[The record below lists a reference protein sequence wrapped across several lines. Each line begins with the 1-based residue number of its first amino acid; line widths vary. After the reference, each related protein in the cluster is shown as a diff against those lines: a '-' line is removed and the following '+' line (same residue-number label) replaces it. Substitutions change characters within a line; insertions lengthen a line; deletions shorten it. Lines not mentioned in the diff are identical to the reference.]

1 MAIPVLIGI
10 LISFLLNVI
19 MNKLFLFFGVLLG
32 VCLCSCSSNK
42 TASNTEEL
50 DTVWNEKVQN
60 SFYDLKL
67 GTPTSVEQIV
77 NSLEK
82 HGFYFVK
89 EYSTDE
95 LLHFG
100 TRQSRYFSFGGLS
113 WTMLDIYRK
122 GDVLQAVAFKNSSL
136 DKAESIHDY
145 NNIKNTIENK
155 YLPTSVQPK
164 DTTTYAQTRYF
175 GRNNLGAT
183 VSCYRDESVENKIM
197 IGTTLTYWTMKKI
210 KPANDEL

>member
-1 MAIPVLIGI
+1 
-10 LISFLLNVI
+10 
-19 MNKLFLFFGVLLG
+19 MNKLVLFFCVLLG

-50 DTVWNEKVQN
+50 DTVWNEKVQD

-77 NSLEK
+77 NSLGK

-175 GRNNLGAT
+175 GRNNIGAT
-183 VSCYRDESVENKIM
+183 VSCYRYETVENKII

>member
-1 MAIPVLIGI
+1 MKSKIFILFCLLIE
-10 LISFLLNVI
+10 ISFI
-19 MNKLFLFFGVLLG
+19 
-32 VCLCSCSSNK
+32 SCNSNK

-82 HGFYFVK
+82 HGFYFIK

-95 LLHFG
+95 SLHF
-100 TRQSRYFSFGGLS
+100 RFLESQYFTFGGLT
-113 WTMLDIYRK
+113 WEMLDIYRE
-122 GDVLQAVAFKNSSL
+122 GDVLQAVYFRNSSL
-136 DKAESIHDY
+136 DKAESIQNY
-145 NNIKNTIENK
+145 NYIKDAIENK

-164 DTTTYAQTRYF
+164 DTTIYEKTLYF
-175 GRNNLGAT
+175 GRNNVRAA
-183 VSCYRDESVENKIM
+183 VSCYRYETVTKKIM
-197 IGTTLTYWTMKKI
+197 IGTELSYSQKNI

>member
-1 MAIPVLIGI
+1 M
-10 LISFLLNVI
+10 
-19 MNKLFLFFGVLLG
+19 
-32 VCLCSCSSNK
+32 
-42 TASNTEEL
+42 

-113 WTMLDIYRK
+113 WEVLDIYRK
-122 GDVLQAVAFKNSSL
+122 GDVLQAVAFKIVVL
-136 DKAESIHDY
+136 
-145 NNIKNTIENK
+145 IKQNLSK
-155 YLPTSVQPK
+155 
-164 DTTTYAQTRYF
+164 TTT
-175 GRNNLGAT
+175 
-183 VSCYRDESVENKIM
+183 I
-197 IGTTLTYWTMKKI
+197 
-210 KPANDEL
+210 

>member
-1 MAIPVLIGI
+1 MKSKIFILFCLLIE
-10 LISFLLNVI
+10 ISFI
-19 MNKLFLFFGVLLG
+19 
-32 VCLCSCSSNK
+32 SCNSNK

-82 HGFYFVK
+82 HGFYFIK

-95 LLHFG
+95 SLHF
-100 TRQSRYFSFGGLS
+100 RFHESQYFTFGGLT
-113 WTMLDIYRK
+113 WEMLDIYRE
-122 GDVLQAVAFKNSSL
+122 GDVLQAVYFRNSSL
-136 DKAESIHDY
+136 DKAESIQNY
-145 NNIKNTIENK
+145 NYIKDAIENK

-164 DTTTYAQTRYF
+164 DTTIYEI
-175 GRNNLGAT
+175 
-183 VSCYRDESVENKIM
+183 SMS
-197 IGTTLTYWTMKKI
+197 
-210 KPANDEL
+210 

>member
-1 MAIPVLIGI
+1 MNYKIIIMSLITGI
-10 LISFLLNVI
+10 IFN
-19 MNKLFLFFGVLLG
+19 
-32 VCLCSCSSNK
+32 SCNSNK
-42 TASNTEEL
+42 TTSYKEEL

-82 HGFYFVK
+82 HGFYFIK

-95 LLHFG
+95 SLHF
-100 TRQSRYFSFGGLS
+100 RFHESQYFTFGGLT
-113 WTMLDIYRK
+113 WEMLDIYRE
-122 GDVLQAVAFKNSSL
+122 GDVLQAVYFRNSSL
-136 DKAESIHDY
+136 DKAESIQNY
-145 NNIKNTIENK
+145 NYIKNAIENK

-164 DTTTYAQTRYF
+164 DTTIYEKTLYF
-175 GRNNLGAT
+175 GRNNVRAA
-183 VSCYRDESVENKIM
+183 VSCYRYETVTKKIM
-197 IGTTLTYWTMKKI
+197 IGTELSYSQKNI

>member
-1 MAIPVLIGI
+1 MNYKIIIMSLITGI
-10 LISFLLNVI
+10 IFN
-19 MNKLFLFFGVLLG
+19 
-32 VCLCSCSSNK
+32 SCNSNK
-42 TASNTEEL
+42 TTSNKEEL

-82 HGFYFVK
+82 QGFYFIK

-95 LLHFG
+95 SLHF
-100 TRQSRYFSFGGLS
+100 RFLESQYFTFGGLT
-113 WTMLDIYRK
+113 WEMLDIYRE
-122 GDVLQAVAFKNSSL
+122 GDVLQAVYFRNSSL
-136 DKAESIHDY
+136 DKAESIQNY
-145 NNIKNTIENK
+145 NYIKDAIENK

-164 DTTTYAQTRYF
+164 DTTIYEKTLYF
-175 GRNNLGAT
+175 GRNNVRAA
-183 VSCYRDESVENKIM
+183 VSCYRYETVTKKIM
-197 IGTTLTYWTMKKI
+197 IGTELSYSQKNI

>member
-1 MAIPVLIGI
+1 MNYKIIIMSLITGI
-10 LISFLLNVI
+10 VFN
-19 MNKLFLFFGVLLG
+19 
-32 VCLCSCSSNK
+32 SCNSNK
-42 TASNTEEL
+42 TTFNKEEL

-82 HGFYFVK
+82 HGFYFIK

-95 LLHFG
+95 SLHF
-100 TRQSRYFSFGGLS
+100 RFLESQYFTFGGLT
-113 WTMLDIYRK
+113 WEMLDIYRE
-122 GDVLQAVAFKNSSL
+122 GDVLEAVYFRNSSL
-136 DKAESIHDY
+136 DKAESIQNY
-145 NNIKNTIENK
+145 NYIKDAIENK

-164 DTTTYAQTRYF
+164 DTTIYEKTLYF
-175 GRNNLGAT
+175 GRNNVRAA
-183 VSCYRDESVENKIM
+183 VSCYRYETVTKKIM
-197 IGTTLTYWTMKKI
+197 IGTELSYSQKNI

>member
-1 MAIPVLIGI
+1 MKSKIFILFCLLIE
-10 LISFLLNVI
+10 ISFI
-19 MNKLFLFFGVLLG
+19 
-32 VCLCSCSSNK
+32 SCNSNK

-82 HGFYFVK
+82 QGFYFIK

-95 LLHFG
+95 SLHF
-100 TRQSRYFSFGGLS
+100 RFHESQYFTFGGLT
-113 WTMLDIYRK
+113 WEMLDIYRE
-122 GDVLQAVAFKNSSL
+122 GDVLQAVYFRNSSL
-136 DKAESIHDY
+136 DKAESIQNY
-145 NNIKNTIENK
+145 NYIKEAIENK

-164 DTTTYAQTRYF
+164 DTTIYEKTLYF
-175 GRNNLGAT
+175 GRNNVRAA
-183 VSCYRDESVENKIM
+183 VSCYRYETVTKKIM
-197 IGTTLTYWTMKKI
+197 IGTELSYSQKNI

>member
-1 MAIPVLIGI
+1 MKSKIFILFCLLIE
-10 LISFLLNVI
+10 ISFI
-19 MNKLFLFFGVLLG
+19 
-32 VCLCSCSSNK
+32 SCNSNK

-82 HGFYFVK
+82 YGFYFIK

-95 LLHFG
+95 SLHF
-100 TRQSRYFSFGGLS
+100 RFHESQYFTFGGLT
-113 WTMLDIYRK
+113 WEMLDIYRE
-122 GDVLQAVAFKNSSL
+122 GDVLQAVYFRNSSL
-136 DKAESIHDY
+136 DKAESIQNY
-145 NNIKNTIENK
+145 NYIKDAIENK

-164 DTTTYAQTRYF
+164 DTTIYEKTLYF
-175 GRNNLGAT
+175 GRNNVRAA
-183 VSCYRDESVENKIM
+183 VSCYRYETVTKKIM
-197 IGTTLTYWTMKKI
+197 IGTELSYSQKNI

>member
-1 MAIPVLIGI
+1 MNYKIIIMSLITGI
-10 LISFLLNVI
+10 VFN
-19 MNKLFLFFGVLLG
+19 
-32 VCLCSCSSNK
+32 SCNSNK
-42 TASNTEEL
+42 TTSNKEEL

-82 HGFYFVK
+82 HGFYFIK

-95 LLHFG
+95 SLHF
-100 TRQSRYFSFGGLS
+100 RFHESQYFTFGGLT
-113 WTMLDIYRK
+113 WEMLDIYRE
-122 GDVLQAVAFKNSSL
+122 GDVLQAVYFRNSSL
-136 DKAESIHDY
+136 DKAESIQNY
-145 NNIKNTIENK
+145 NYIKDAIENK

-164 DTTTYAQTRYF
+164 DTTTYEKTLYF
-175 GRNNLGAT
+175 GRNNVGAT
-183 VSCYRDESVENKIM
+183 ISCYRYETVENKIM

>member
-1 MAIPVLIGI
+1 
-10 LISFLLNVI
+10 
-19 MNKLFLFFGVLLG
+19 MNKLVLFFGVLLG

-82 HGFYFVK
+82 HGFYFIK

-95 LLHFG
+95 SLHLVF
-100 TRQSRYFSFGGLS
+100 
-113 WTMLDIYRK
+113 
-122 GDVLQAVAFKNSSL
+122 A
-136 DKAESIHDY
+136 KA
-145 NNIKNTIENK
+145 NILHLVGFHGK
-155 YLPTSVQPK
+155 
-164 DTTTYAQTRYF
+164 
-175 GRNNLGAT
+175 
-183 VSCYRDESVENKIM
+183 C
-197 IGTTLTYWTMKKI
+197 
-210 KPANDEL
+210 

>member
-1 MAIPVLIGI
+1 MNYKIIIMSLITGI
-10 LISFLLNVI
+10 VFN
-19 MNKLFLFFGVLLG
+19 
-32 VCLCSCSSNK
+32 SCNSNK
-42 TASNTEEL
+42 TTSNKEEL

-82 HGFYFVK
+82 HGFYFIK

-95 LLHFG
+95 SLHF
-100 TRQSRYFSFGGLS
+100 RFLESQYFTFGGLT
-113 WTMLDIYRK
+113 WEMLDIYRE
-122 GDVLQAVAFKNSSL
+122 GDVLQAVYFMNSSL
-136 DKAESIHDY
+136 DKAESIQNY
-145 NNIKNTIENK
+145 NYIKDAIENK

-164 DTTTYAQTRYF
+164 DTTIYEKTLYF
-175 GRNNLGAT
+175 GRNNVRAA
-183 VSCYRDESVENKIM
+183 VSCYRYETVTKKIM
-197 IGTTLTYWTMKKI
+197 IGTELSYSQKNI

>member
-1 MAIPVLIGI
+1 MKSKIFILFCLLIE
-10 LISFLLNVI
+10 ISFI
-19 MNKLFLFFGVLLG
+19 
-32 VCLCSCSSNK
+32 SCNSNK

-77 NSLEK
+77 NFLEK
-82 HGFYFVK
+82 HGFYFIK

-95 LLHFG
+95 SLHF
-100 TRQSRYFSFGGLS
+100 RFHESQYFTFGGLT
-113 WTMLDIYRK
+113 WEMLDIYRE
-122 GDVLQAVAFKNSSL
+122 GDVLQAVYFRNSSL
-136 DKAESIHDY
+136 DKAESIQNY
-145 NNIKNTIENK
+145 NYIKDAIENK

-164 DTTTYAQTRYF
+164 DTTIYEKTLYF
-175 GRNNLGAT
+175 GRNNVRAA
-183 VSCYRDESVENKIM
+183 VSCYRYETVTKKIM
-197 IGTTLTYWTMKKI
+197 IGTELSYSQKNI

>member
-1 MAIPVLIGI
+1 MKSKIFILFCLLIE
-10 LISFLLNVI
+10 ISFI
-19 MNKLFLFFGVLLG
+19 
-32 VCLCSCSSNK
+32 SCNSNK

-60 SFYDLKL
+60 TFYDLKL

-82 HGFYFVK
+82 QGFYFVK

-95 LLHFG
+95 LLHFRF
-100 TRQSRYFSFGGLS
+100 RQSQYFTFGGLT
-113 WTMLDIYRK
+113 WEMLDIYRE
-122 GDVLQAVAFKNSSL
+122 GDVLQAVFFRNSSL
-136 DKAESIHDY
+136 DKTESIQNY
-145 NNIKNTIENK
+145 NYIKDAIENK

-164 DTTTYAQTRYF
+164 DTTIYEKTLYF
-175 GRNNLGAT
+175 GRNNVGAT
-183 VSCYRDESVENKIM
+183 ISCFRYETVSKKIM
-197 IGTTLTYWTMKKI
+197 ISTTLSYWTMKNI

>member
-1 MAIPVLIGI
+1 MNYKIIIMSLITGI
-10 LISFLLNVI
+10 VFN
-19 MNKLFLFFGVLLG
+19 
-32 VCLCSCSSNK
+32 SCNSNK
-42 TASNTEEL
+42 TTSNKEEL

-82 HGFYFVK
+82 QGFYFIK

-95 LLHFG
+95 SLHF
-100 TRQSRYFSFGGLS
+100 RFLESQYFTFGGLT
-113 WTMLDIYRK
+113 WEMLDIYRE
-122 GDVLQAVAFKNSSL
+122 GDVLQAVYFRNSSL
-136 DKAESIHDY
+136 DKAESIQNY
-145 NNIKNTIENK
+145 NYIKDAIENK

-164 DTTTYAQTRYF
+164 DTIIYEKTLYF
-175 GRNNLGAT
+175 GRNNVRAA
-183 VSCYRDESVENKIM
+183 VSCYRYETVTKKIM
-197 IGTTLTYWTMKKI
+197 IGTELSYSQKNI

>member
-1 MAIPVLIGI
+1 MKSKIFILFCLLIE
-10 LISFLLNVI
+10 ISFI
-19 MNKLFLFFGVLLG
+19 
-32 VCLCSCSSNK
+32 SCNSNK

-82 HGFYFVK
+82 QGFYFVK

-95 LLHFG
+95 LLHFRF
-100 TRQSRYFSFGGLS
+100 RQSQYFTFGGLT
-113 WTMLDIYRK
+113 WEMLDIYRE
-122 GDVLQAVAFKNSSL
+122 GDVLQAVYFRNSSL
-136 DKAESIHDY
+136 DKAESIQNY
-145 NNIKNTIENK
+145 NYIKDAIENK

-164 DTTTYAQTRYF
+164 DTTIYEKTLYF
-175 GRNNLGAT
+175 GRNNVRAA
-183 VSCYRDESVENKIM
+183 VSCYRYETVTKKIM
-197 IGTTLTYWTMKKI
+197 IGTELSYSQKNI

>member
-1 MAIPVLIGI
+1 MNYKIIIMSLITGI
-10 LISFLLNVI
+10 IFN
-19 MNKLFLFFGVLLG
+19 
-32 VCLCSCSSNK
+32 SCNSNK
-42 TASNTEEL
+42 TTSYKEEL

-82 HGFYFVK
+82 HGFYFIK

-95 LLHFG
+95 SLHF
-100 TRQSRYFSFGGLS
+100 RFLESQYFTFGGLT
-113 WTMLDIYRK
+113 WEMLDIYRE
-122 GDVLQAVAFKNSSL
+122 GDVLQAVYFRNSSL
-136 DKAESIHDY
+136 DKAESIQNY
-145 NNIKNTIENK
+145 NYIKDAIENK

-164 DTTTYAQTRYF
+164 DTTIYEKTLYF
-175 GRNNLGAT
+175 GRNNVRAA
-183 VSCYRDESVENKIM
+183 VSCYRYETVTKKIM
-197 IGTTLTYWTMKKI
+197 IGTELSYSQKNI

>member
-1 MAIPVLIGI
+1 MKSKIFILFCLLIE
-10 LISFLLNVI
+10 ISFI
-19 MNKLFLFFGVLLG
+19 
-32 VCLCSCSSNK
+32 SCNSNK

-82 HGFYFVK
+82 QGFYFIK

-95 LLHFG
+95 SLHF
-100 TRQSRYFSFGGLS
+100 RFLESQYFTFGGLT
-113 WTMLDIYRK
+113 WEMLDIYRE
-122 GDVLQAVAFKNSSL
+122 GDVLQAVYFRNSSL
-136 DKAESIHDY
+136 DKAESIQNY
-145 NNIKNTIENK
+145 NYIKDAIENK
-155 YLPTSVQPK
+155 YLPTSIQPK
-164 DTTTYAQTRYF
+164 DTTIYEKTLYF
-175 GRNNLGAT
+175 GRNNVRAA
-183 VSCYRDESVENKIM
+183 VSCYRYETVTKKIM
-197 IGTTLTYWTMKKI
+197 IGTELSYSQKNI

>member
-1 MAIPVLIGI
+1 MKSKIFILFCLLIE
-10 LISFLLNVI
+10 ISFI
-19 MNKLFLFFGVLLG
+19 
-32 VCLCSCSSNK
+32 SCNSNK
-42 TASNTEEL
+42 AASNKEEL

-82 HGFYFVK
+82 QGFYFIK

-95 LLHFG
+95 SLHF
-100 TRQSRYFSFGGLS
+100 RFHESQYFTFGGLT
-113 WTMLDIYRK
+113 WEMLDIYRE
-122 GDVLQAVAFKNSSL
+122 GDVLQAVYFRNSSL
-136 DKAESIHDY
+136 DKAESIQNY
-145 NNIKNTIENK
+145 NYIKDAIENK

-164 DTTTYAQTRYF
+164 DTTIYEKTLYF
-175 GRNNLGAT
+175 GRNNVRAA
-183 VSCYRDESVENKIM
+183 VSCYRYETVTKKIM
-197 IGTTLTYWTMKKI
+197 IGTELSYSQKNI

>member
-1 MAIPVLIGI
+1 MSLITGI
-10 LISFLLNVI
+10 IFN
-19 MNKLFLFFGVLLG
+19 
-32 VCLCSCSSNK
+32 SCNSNK
-42 TASNTEEL
+42 TTSNKEEL

-82 HGFYFVK
+82 HGFYFIK

-95 LLHFG
+95 SLHF
-100 TRQSRYFSFGGLS
+100 RFLESQYFTFGGLT
-113 WTMLDIYRK
+113 WEMLDIYRE
-122 GDVLQAVAFKNSSL
+122 GDVLQAVYFRNSSL
-136 DKAESIHDY
+136 DKAESIQNY
-145 NNIKNTIENK
+145 NYIKDAIENK

-164 DTTTYAQTRYF
+164 DTTIYEKTLYF
-175 GRNNLGAT
+175 GRNNVRAA
-183 VSCYRDESVENKIM
+183 VSCYRYETVTKKIM
-197 IGTTLTYWTMKKI
+197 IGTELSYSQKNI

>member
-1 MAIPVLIGI
+1 MNYKIIIMSLITGI
-10 LISFLLNVI
+10 VFN
-19 MNKLFLFFGVLLG
+19 
-32 VCLCSCSSNK
+32 SCNSNK
-42 TASNTEEL
+42 TTSNKEEL

-82 HGFYFVK
+82 HGFYFIK

-95 LLHFG
+95 SLHF
-100 TRQSRYFSFGGLS
+100 RFLESQYFTFGGLT
-113 WTMLDIYRK
+113 WEMLDIYRE
-122 GDVLQAVAFKNSSL
+122 GDVLQAVYFRNSSL
-136 DKAESIHDY
+136 DKAESIQNY
-145 NNIKNTIENK
+145 NYIKDAIENK

-164 DTTTYAQTRYF
+164 DTTIYEKTLYF
-175 GRNNLGAT
+175 GRNNVRAA
-183 VSCYRDESVENKIM
+183 VSCYRYETVTKKIM
-197 IGTTLTYWTMKKI
+197 IGTELSYSQKNI

>member
-1 MAIPVLIGI
+1 MNYKIIIMSLITGI
-10 LISFLLNVI
+10 VFN
-19 MNKLFLFFGVLLG
+19 
-32 VCLCSCSSNK
+32 SCNSNK
-42 TASNTEEL
+42 TTSNKEEL

-82 HGFYFVK
+82 QGFYFIK

-95 LLHFG
+95 SLHF
-100 TRQSRYFSFGGLS
+100 RFLESQYFTFGGLT
-113 WTMLDIYRK
+113 WEMLDIYRE
-122 GDVLQAVAFKNSSL
+122 GDVLQAVYFRNSSL
-136 DKAESIHDY
+136 DKAESIQNY
-145 NNIKNTIENK
+145 NYIKNAIENK

-164 DTTTYAQTRYF
+164 DTTTYEKTLYF
-175 GRNNLGAT
+175 GRNNVRAA
-183 VSCYRDESVENKIM
+183 VSCYRYETVTKKIM
-197 IGTTLTYWTMKKI
+197 IGTELSYSQKNI

>member
-1 MAIPVLIGI
+1 
-10 LISFLLNVI
+10 
-19 MNKLFLFFGVLLG
+19 MNKLVLFFGVLLG

-82 HGFYFVK
+82 HGFYFIK

-95 LLHFG
+95 SLHFSF
-100 TRQSRYFSFGGLS
+100 RESQYFTFGGLS
-113 WTMLDIYRK
+113 WEMLDIYRK
-122 GDVLQAVAFKNSSL
+122 GDVLQAVSFSNCSL
-136 DKAESIHDY
+136 DKAESIQDY
-145 NNIKNTIENK
+145 NNIKNAIENK

-164 DTTTYAQTRYF
+164 DTTTYEQTLYF
-175 GRNNLGAT
+175 GRNNVRAV
-183 VSCYRDESVENKIM
+183 VSCYRYLLGYCHHLCPYRSCHHLKYHSIPRHR
-197 IGTTLTYWTMKKI
+197 LS
-210 KPANDEL
+210 